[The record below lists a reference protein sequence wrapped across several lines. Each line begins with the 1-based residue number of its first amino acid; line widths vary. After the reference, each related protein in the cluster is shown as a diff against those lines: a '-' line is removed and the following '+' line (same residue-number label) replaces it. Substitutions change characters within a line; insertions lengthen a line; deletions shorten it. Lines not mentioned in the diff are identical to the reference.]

1 MNIFGSFK
9 DPMMYLKNQ
18 NDKLELYGLSQ
29 DVDQLPTENV
39 VTGSTAYCVDT
50 QDVYI
55 FEETTSEWYKQ

>member
-1 MNIFGSFK
+1 MNDFGSFK
-9 DPMMYLKNQ
+9 DTMMYLKNQ

-29 DVDQLPTENV
+29 DVGQLPTENV